1 MNYRHAFHAG
11 NFADVLKH
19 VVLIML
25 IEHLKRK
32 PAPFA
37 YVDTHAGRG
46 VYDLSESAAQRSGE
60 YKAGIGRLVDTP
72 QAQMPDELRSY
83 VDLVKHSAG
92 PDRSPITAYP
102 GSPKLVAM
110 LRRDGDRM
118 ALYESGPQ
126 EADALRTALG
136 RQHGLS
142 IIEGDGYAGLKAQLP
157 PKEKRGLVLIDP
169 PYESEREF
177 DTVLEALELAH
188 SRWSTGIYCI
198 WYPRTGRAGH
208 ERFLRQLAHSGIRR
222 ILHVSLDVLPQDS
235 GAGMPGAGL
244 VIVNPP
250 WQLDSRL
257 KQLLPQ
263 LHALLS
269 IRGAGGWGLKWLVP
283 E

>member
-19 VVLIML
+19 VVLISL
-25 IEHLKRK
+25 VQHLEKK
-32 PAPFA
+32 STPFA

-46 VYDLSESAAQRSGE
+46 VYDLSEPEAQRSGE
-60 YKAGIGRLVDTP
+60 YKTGIGRLLEAP
-72 QAQMPDELRSY
+72 AAELPSEIRSY
-83 VDLVKHSAG
+83 VELVRQSAG

-102 GSPKLVAM
+102 GSPKIVAM
-110 LRRDGDRM
+110 LRREGDRM
-118 ALYESGPQ
+118 ALYESLPQ
-126 EADALRTALG
+126 EADALRAALG
-136 RQHGLS
+136 RQRSLA

-177 DTVLEALELAH
+177 DAVLEALKSAH
-188 SRWSTGIYCI
+188 ARWPSGIYCI
-198 WYPRTGRAGH
+198 WYPRTGRAGP
-208 ERFLRQLAHSGIRR
+208 ERFLHELERSGIRR
-222 ILHVSLDVLPQDS
+222 ILNVTLDILPSDS

-250 WQLDSRL
+250 WQLDEKLRPL
-257 KQLLPQ
+257 LTALRQLLSVE
-263 LHALLS
+263 AS
-269 IRGAGGWGLKWLVP
+269 GSASVDWLVG